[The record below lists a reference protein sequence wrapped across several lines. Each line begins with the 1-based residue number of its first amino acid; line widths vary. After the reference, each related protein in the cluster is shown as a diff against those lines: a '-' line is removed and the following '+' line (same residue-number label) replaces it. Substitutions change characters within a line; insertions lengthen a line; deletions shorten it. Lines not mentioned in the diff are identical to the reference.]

1 MSEIKSSRL
10 TKKGIETKRRIL
22 TTAEKV
28 FGEKGYY
35 ETSVA
40 EITLRTGVAQ
50 GTFYNYFPTKKAVF
64 DELIYQLSSDLRFAI
79 KEAMEEQEGF
89 EEKQR
94 AGYHA
99 FFKWVLDHRNLY
111 SVVQQLVL
119 VDPSLY
125 RWYYEKLA
133 DGFIK
138 SIETAIDSGDCKPLL
153 PETIA
158 YSMMGIGQFIGMR
171 WVLWENEL
179 VPDDVFDEVMEVI
192 FHGINGRG

>member
-22 TTAEKV
+22 TTAEQV

-138 SIETAIDSGDCKPLL
+138 SIETAIDGGDCKPLL